1 MIENLKYDEK
11 TVSWNTKS
19 EKRVEKTH
27 NSISNVLTNSKEVYV
42 LYRENDRDD
51 VVIVYSGEG
60 ELLGELHNTD
70 VMYVNSLQNH
80 PRYGVVIIISE
91 KINEK
96 WIDGQYQ
103 FSEGQLIRLTNTR

>member
-19 EKRVEKTH
+19 GKRVEKTH

-51 VVIVYSGEG
+51 NSRAQTSDRQSRSGSG
-60 ELLGELHNTD
+60 N
-70 VMYVNSLQNH
+70 
-80 PRYGVVIIISE
+80 R
-91 KINEK
+91 
-96 WIDGQYQ
+96 
-103 FSEGQLIRLTNTR
+103 

>member
-19 EKRVEKTH
+19 GKRVEKTH

-70 VMYVNSLQNH
+70 LKLLEKMKSNLNLSENGEASL
-80 PRYGVVIIISE
+80 RRMVYGMKFNVIKSCLFRNLE
-91 KINEK
+91 
-96 WIDGQYQ
+96 
-103 FSEGQLIRLTNTR
+103 